1 MKFLIILI
9 CFQAQAYARF
19 TAADL
24 ATLVT
29 RSELRDSDALI
40 VWQNGKTLH
49 SFNKNAET
57 LYSVQSVTKSLT
69 ALAVQCLGKN
79 KPRILETKNL
89 FPEWVGTP
97 KADITLRMLLQMSSG
112 IQDPQDFW
120 QHKEFYTYSLDLP
133 LVTNPGWSF
142 SYANSSTMLVSKWIL
157 DTTKEP
163 LSVHLQKCFFDPMGI
178 KEWKMS
184 KDAEGNEVASG
195 GLYLK
200 ADDLMKFGIMLMQNG
215 FYEGKQYLTQNQVWD
230 LRSDYLSDGNG
241 YGVGFWTWGKNIYY
255 MEGFLGQFVFL
266 VPRQNLVILRLRNP
280 PNMQWSEEND
290 LNWFHEFPWF
300 LNDLL

>member
-9 CFQAQAYARF
+9 CLQAQAFARF
-19 TAADL
+19 TATDL

-40 VWQNGKTLH
+40 VWHNGKVLH
-49 SFNKNAET
+49 SFNKNPET
-57 LYSVQSVTKSLT
+57 LYSIQSVTKSLT
-69 ALAVQCLGKN
+69 ALTVQCLGKN
-79 KPRILETKNL
+79 NPDILETKNL

-97 KADITLRMLLQMSSG
+97 KGDITLRMLLQMSSG
-112 IQDPQDFW
+112 IQDPVDFW
-120 QHKEFYTYSLDLP
+120 QHKEFYTYSVDLP
-133 LVTNPGWSF
+133 LVTNPGWAF

-163 LSVHLQKCFFDPMGI
+163 LSAHLQKCFFDPMGI
-178 KEWKMS
+178 KDWKIS
-184 KDAEGNEVASG
+184 KDVEGNEVASG

-215 FYEGKQYLTQNQVWD
+215 FYEGKRYLSQNQVWD
-230 LRSDYLSDGNG
+230 LRSDYLRDGNG
-241 YGVGFWTWGKNIYY
+241 YGLGFWTWGNNIYY

-266 VPRQNLVILRLRNP
+266 VPRQNLVVLRLRNP
-280 PNMQWSEEND
+280 LNMQWSEEND